1 MLDIRDRIT
10 KQPSSEFQQFQKWFD
25 LAIGQAPL
33 VLVTAH
39 RRHRADGSS
48 FQALEG
54 ICKAI
59 STLAKDFADHKFVF
73 PVHMNPDISQP
84 VYSSLSGISNVLLIN
99 PLPYTAFVWLLSK
112 AKLVLTDSG
121 GIQEEAPSFGVPVV
135 VMREST
141 ERTEGLDAGTLVLAG
156 TSPDSIVNIAT
167 KKLTSIAPTLVAPN
181 PFGDGRAAVRIV
193 DAIVKR
199 FGTDLV

>member
-1 MLDIRDRIT
+1 
-10 KQPSSEFQQFQKWFD
+10 
-25 LAIGQAPL
+25 
-33 VLVTAH
+33 
-39 RRHRADGSS
+39 
-48 FQALEG
+48 
-54 ICKAI
+54 
-59 STLAKDFADHKFVF
+59 
-73 PVHMNPDISQP
+73 
-84 VYSSLSGISNVLLIN
+84 
-99 PLPYTAFVWLLSK
+99 
-112 AKLVLTDSG
+112 VLTDSG